1 MKKLVAVIVA
11 SVALSSILISSGCCL
26 FFPEKREE
34 PALSMFVDIPVPQEL
49 AIDEKRSHVYEHHI
63 GRVGVMRTAG
73 RISKEEAAS
82 FYLEA
87 MAHNGWVKESEFDN
101 GERQMI
107 VFSKS
112 PRSAAITIRE
122 GWLSTEVEINVSA
135 KREATPQTLQ

>member
-1 MKKLVAVIVA
+1 MKKLMAVIAA
-11 SVALSSILISSGCCL
+11 SVALSGILNISGCCL
-26 FFPEKREE
+26 FFPEKSQA
-34 PALSMFVDIPVPQEL
+34 PALSMFVDVPVPQEL
-49 AIDEKRSHVYEHHI
+49 AIDEKHSQVYEHPI
-63 GRVGVMRTAG
+63 GRVGVMKTAG
-73 RISKEEAAS
+73 RISKDAAIS

-107 VFSKS
+107 VFSKN

-135 KREATPQTLQ
+135 KQSPPQTLQ